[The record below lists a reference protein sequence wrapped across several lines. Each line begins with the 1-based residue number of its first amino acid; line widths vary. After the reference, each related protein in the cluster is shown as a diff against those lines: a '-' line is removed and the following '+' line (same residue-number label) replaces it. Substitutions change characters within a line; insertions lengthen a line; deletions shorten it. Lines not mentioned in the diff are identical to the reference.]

1 MIPRKLSRLEAPAR
15 FRLVSAATLAA
26 FIALLLLSGCD
37 GTGALFGVGS
47 GGSYSTFQM
56 ESLEEINFLR
66 TDPAGYAELRLA
78 DDYGAGTDNGAYTDL
93 RSRPAVSALA
103 LDAQLCTA
111 ATDYAEYM
119 ATHNVFGHY
128 ERLTP
133 AERCAEAGYEFYSGE
148 NLSAGSFPAYHAE
161 ADPETAAIA
170 FVEMLVIDEGVVGV
184 GHREN
189 LLSDVHGVVGV
200 GYHRDT
206 ESTYHNYYVQDFGRQ

>member
-1 MIPRKLSRLEAPAR
+1 
-15 FRLVSAATLAA
+15 
-26 FIALLLLSGCD
+26 
-37 GTGALFGVGS
+37 
-47 GGSYSTFQM
+47 
-56 ESLEEINFLR
+56 
-66 TDPAGYAELRLA
+66 
-78 DDYGAGTDNGAYTDL
+78 
-93 RSRPAVSALA
+93 
-103 LDAQLCTA
+103 
-111 ATDYAEYM
+111 M

-189 LLSDVHGVVGV
+189 LLNDLHRVVGI
-200 GYHRDT
+200 GFHRDT